1 MYVNNLPRVALD
13 SGEARIRTSRPIDRK
28 SSDLTTRPPSHTIT
42 NGIIIKLKYI
52 LPLYVETKAAVINSI
67 AIRPPFDSHSTA
79 IRQRYADLTTD
90 LQLLWTAA
98 LRPK

>member
-1 MYVNNLPRVALD
+1 
-13 SGEARIRTSRPIDRK
+13 
-28 SSDLTTRPPSHTIT
+28 
-42 NGIIIKLKYI
+42 LKYI

-90 LQLLWTAA
+90 LRLLWTAA